1 MMSRI
6 VTATIAAAL
15 TLGASTGDA
24 GAQSFPNRPVQLM
37 VAFPAGGGTDIA
49 GRIVAAIAEK
59 SLGQPIVVVNKGGA
73 GGQVGWTELV
83 RQKPDGYYIGFINLP
98 ATNTV
103 ILDPDRKAIFTEKD
117 FTPIINQVLDPGI
130 IWVRADSP
138 FKTLQDLLDGAKK
151 SPSTIRAATTG
162 ILSDDHL
169 AILMT
174 EEAAPGAVFRIV
186 HLDGGAT
193 QLKEIM
199 GGNVDVAFDNVG
211 GVVRRVQTGEVRALA
226 VMDNVRSK
234 FLPDVAT
241 TKELGYP
248 TIVSSSTRGI
258 AGPKGMPEP
267 VLGKLREVLK
277 KAMDDPEH
285 VEKLEAQGLGIKIMV
300 GEEYAKYFADTHAHG
315 QEIHRVGEE
324 PPAPVTL
331 IKKDRLADGGRL
343 ILPLTAGRAL
353 PPAGQVARHGAVFR
367 IERRGDDY
375 LAQWISA
382 VGVYPCEGGRDA
394 ASEAALDRALRAGG
408 WEKVTRLLRTGD
420 LPDEQCWL
428 RAPGWALTYY

>member
-1 MMSRI
+1 
-6 VTATIAAAL
+6 
-15 TLGASTGDA
+15 
-24 GAQSFPNRPVQLM
+24 M
-37 VAFPAGGGTDIA
+37 VAFPAGGGTDVA
-49 GRIVAAIAEK
+49 ARILAAIAEK

-117 FTPIINQVLDPGI
+117 FTPIINQVLDPGV

-138 FKTLQDLLDGAKK
+138 FKTLQDLIDAAKK

-193 QLKEIM
+193 QFKEIM
-199 GGNVDVAFDNVG
+199 GGNIDVAFDNVG
-211 GVVRRVQTGEVRALA
+211 GIVQRVASGEVRALA
-226 VMDNVRSK
+226 VMDDVRSK
-234 FLPDVAT
+234 FLPNVPI

-248 TIVSSSTRGI
+248 TVVSSSTRGI

-267 VLGKLREVLK
+267 VLSKLREVLK

-285 VEKLEAQGLGIKIMV
+285 INKLETQGLAIKVMV
-300 GEEYAKYFADTHAHG
+300 GEEYAKYFADTHAKAKKYT
-315 QEIHRVGEE
+315 EWARSRPHR
-324 PPAPVTL
+324 
-331 IKKDRLADGGRL
+331 
-343 ILPLTAGRAL
+343 
-353 PPAGQVARHGAVFR
+353 
-367 IERRGDDY
+367 
-375 LAQWISA
+375 
-382 VGVYPCEGGRDA
+382 
-394 ASEAALDRALRAGG
+394 
-408 WEKVTRLLRTGD
+408 
-420 LPDEQCWL
+420 
-428 RAPGWALTYY
+428 

>member
-15 TLGASTGDA
+15 TLGASTGGA

-37 VAFPAGGGTDIA
+37 VAYPAGGGTDVA

-300 GEEYAKYFADTHAHG
+300 GEEYAKYFADTHATAKKYT
-315 QEIHRVGEE
+315 EWARNRPHR
-324 PPAPVTL
+324 
-331 IKKDRLADGGRL
+331 
-343 ILPLTAGRAL
+343 
-353 PPAGQVARHGAVFR
+353 
-367 IERRGDDY
+367 
-375 LAQWISA
+375 
-382 VGVYPCEGGRDA
+382 
-394 ASEAALDRALRAGG
+394 
-408 WEKVTRLLRTGD
+408 
-420 LPDEQCWL
+420 
-428 RAPGWALTYY
+428 

>member
-6 VTATIAAAL
+6 VTVAIGTALALAATI
-15 TLGASTGDA
+15 GDA
-24 GAQSFPNRPVQLM
+24 GAQAFPNRPVQLM
-37 VAFPAGGGTDIA
+37 VAYPAGGSTDIA

-138 FKTLQDLLDGAKK
+138 FKTLQDLFDGAKK
-151 SPSTIRAATTG
+151 SPNTIRAATTG

-169 AILMT
+169 AILMA
-174 EEAAPGAVFRIV
+174 EEAAPGAIFRIV
-186 HLDGGAT
+186 HLEGGAA

-199 GGNVDVAFDNVG
+199 AGNIDVAFDNVG
-211 GVVRRVQTGEVRALA
+211 GVVRRIASGEVRALA
-226 VMDNVRSK
+226 VMDTERSK

-248 TIVSSSTRGI
+248 TILSNSTRGI

-285 VEKLEAQGLGIKIMV
+285 VSKLETQGLGLKIMV
-300 GEEYAKYFADTHAHG
+300 GDEYAKYFADTHERAKKYT
-315 QEIHRVGEE
+315 EWARSRSHR
-324 PPAPVTL
+324 
-331 IKKDRLADGGRL
+331 
-343 ILPLTAGRAL
+343 
-353 PPAGQVARHGAVFR
+353 
-367 IERRGDDY
+367 
-375 LAQWISA
+375 
-382 VGVYPCEGGRDA
+382 
-394 ASEAALDRALRAGG
+394 
-408 WEKVTRLLRTGD
+408 
-420 LPDEQCWL
+420 
-428 RAPGWALTYY
+428 